1 MPTCSSSVA
10 QHTFRIWAASS
21 GLGTVCIPVPSTS
34 QTSARPMDHRPTSPE
49 ASSELPRKK
58 MGRTRRRSQEL
69 APVLNCQVAMPARAT
84 CNTCTHIC
92 ITAMPYVQCCIAY
105 AEPVK
110 QTPEDITSYSIHVTT
125 CCSWRQE
132 DCIIHVICHSL
143 HCVIEFKTMMF
154 CDRHTISNN
163 PMGYAMSV

>member
-58 MGRTRRRSQEL
+58 MGRMRRRSQEL
-69 APVLNCQVAMPARAT
+69 APLLNCQVAMPARAT

-92 ITAMPYVQCCIAY
+92 MTAMPDMQCCIAY
-105 AEPVK
+105 AEPHLK
-110 QTPEDITSYSIHVTT
+110 TSQAIAFMSQHVVVGV
-125 CCSWRQE
+125 R
-132 DCIIHVICHSL
+132 
-143 HCVIEFKTMMF
+143 KTVSYM
-154 CDRHTISNN
+154 
-163 PMGYAMSV
+163 